1 MADKKADIYIK
12 GTGIKI
18 SCETSEEA
26 FWLYNGLGH
35 KPGFVINGE
44 ELQNMGPTESKNPHV
59 KAYFAGYT
67 RDFFKKY
74 FDTPEKESAK
84 YEENLESLQRK
95 AEEKGLYE
103 APDNVDELEL

>member
-26 FWLYNGLGH
+26 FWLYKGLGH

-44 ELQNMGPTESKNPHV
+44 ELKQMGPMESDNPHIA
-59 KAYFAGYT
+59 AYWGGYT
-67 RDFFKKY
+67 RDFFKRY
-74 FDTPEKESAK
+74 FENEKEMSK
-84 YEENLESLQRK
+84 TEKDLENLQRI
-95 AEEKGLYE
+95 ADEKGLRVESENE
-103 APDNVDELEL
+103 AEPERE